1 MNNQGGNQ
9 GYPYGQPSNFNG
21 NQGYPYGQGINQN
34 GTNINLGVQPN
45 VEYQQHMNYQ
55 KYQQV
60 PNGTV
65 PGNENNTN
73 KKKSKKIFAFVA
85 IAIIVIAAILV
96 FIFLSGDK
104 DGINGQ
110 KKKRKEPTMNRTIMI
125 YMVGSDLETNGNASA
140 ELNHIRPNNIDLE
153 NNNIIMIAG
162 GSKVWGNNYIDPN
175 ETSTYQLKE
184 NGFEKVKQDGVKN
197 MGDANTLL
205 DFLNYAYEFYPA
217 KKYELIFW
225 NHGSGIVGL
234 ESDDIYGDMLNFSE
248 LQMAFSKSPFKEEK
262 LDSILFINCLLGN
275 IELAG
280 VIDDYADYMIA
291 SEEIS
296 YTHPFV
302 DKFKFFEEITVE
314 DNGFEF
320 GKKFVDNLTSNN
332 FLNANAKSY
341 NTPTTYSIIDLSKI
355 SQVERDLNNF
365 VKAINLNQDYEQIAL
380 SRSSMFQYGGEYLE
394 FDMIDL
400 SSFVSKLQAL
410 APTEAS
416 KLISSLSEA
425 IVYNY
430 SLDSTSKGLS
440 VYFPYNA
447 EKKNVDFQI
456 KLLEELENSSANDYL
471 AFIKNFDLYRRTKTS
486 YSMDLTNNKVN
497 TLSGDFSMQLSE
509 GQQKDFASA
518 SYIIV
523 KESTK
528 GNFTPIY
535 FSDNTT
541 LDSNGKLKANFDGKI
556 VMALDTMSN
565 QMLPIVAYE
574 KQNGTYMTTIQL
586 ENTDKGISSN
596 ANAYIS
602 FQGGDGKIHLA
613 VEKVDNEKLEM
624 QLPDMSILTL
634 ENYQK
639 LVFTNHDYAISNGN
653 GGVSNKWTSSG
664 EEHKVN
670 ALVNHYKIQKVDIDR
685 TAKYYFAFKVR
696 DLSNEITYSKLVEIK

>member
-1 MNNQGGNQ
+1 MNIISKIKLIASGYSEDQIIEVLGKTGYANVKDTRKLVTKYLEY
-9 GYPYGQPSNFNG
+9 GYPLSKIKSMGILSAICDSILDANVNTGLLEKYALEENMKELSVFDTDRYRPLLKKLVRLGIEPYEIIKRFN
-21 NQGYPYGQGINQN
+21 
-34 GTNINLGVQPN
+34 LSDFDK
-45 VEYQQHMNYQ
+45 EDLSSL
-55 KYQQV
+55 KA
-60 PNGTV
+60 
-65 PGNENNTN
+65 NELYELYNSS
-73 KKKSKKIFAFVA
+73 KKKVFVQA
-85 IAIIVIAAILV
+85 
-96 FIFLSGDK
+96 
-104 DGINGQ
+104 
-110 KKKRKEPTMNRTIMI
+110 
-125 YMVGSDLETNGNASA
+125 
-140 ELNHIRPNNIDLE
+140 LE

-556 VMALDTMSN
+556 VMALDTVSN